1 MAPLSSRSWIP
12 YAEPVDQERTH
23 ATMIPLSYNVR
34 SLLVRKATTIAT
46 ALGIGLV
53 VFVLSSS
60 LMLARGIRNTLVTS
74 GSAERVK
81 VLRKG
86 SDTEMASGIDAN
98 IASLVMA
105 APGVKRD
112 ADGQPLGSPEVVVV
126 IALDKLGGPDGMV
139 SNILVR
145 GVPQQVLK
153 VHPEVRV
160 IAGRPAR
167 PGTDEVIVGKGV
179 RGNFKGLELGSSFEL
194 KKNRPVQVVG
204 VFESGG
210 SSLESEVWCDV
221 ETLRTS
227 FGRGSSSSSVTLV
240 LESQAAYD
248 GLAAYIEN
256 DKQLGLEPMRE
267 KVYYDKQSEGTTLF
281 ITVLGFFIAFWF
293 SVGAMIG
300 AMITMYGAVSQRSKE
315 VGTLRAL
322 GFSRGEVLL
331 SFLIESSVL
340 ALAGGIIGSLASM
353 GMTAMDFSMMNFATW
368 QEIRFT
374 FDPSPG
380 IIGGSIVAGG
390 VMGVLG
396 GFFPAIRAA
405 RLSPIEAM
413 RE

>member
-1 MAPLSSRSWIP
+1 
-12 YAEPVDQERTH
+12 
-23 ATMIPLSYNVR
+23 MIPISYNVR
-34 SLLVRKATTIAT
+34 SLFVRKATTIAT

-53 VFVLSSS
+53 VFVLSSAM
-60 LMLARGIRNTLVTS
+60 MLSRGIRNTLVS
-74 GSAERVK
+74 NGSPDRVK

-86 SDTEMASGIDAN
+86 SDTEMASGIEAN
-98 IASLVMA
+98 TASLVMA

-126 IALDKLGGPDGMV
+126 IALDKLGAEGMV

-145 GVPQQVLK
+145 GVPPQVMK
-153 VHPEVRV
+153 VRPEVRI
-160 IAGRPAR
+160 IAGRFAR

-179 RGNFKGLELGSSFEL
+179 RGNFKGLQLGQSFDL

-204 VFESGG
+204 IFEAAG
-210 SSLESEVWCDV
+210 SSLESEVWCDI

-240 LESQAAYD
+240 LESPAAYD

-256 DKQLGLEPMRE
+256 DKQLGLEPLRE
-267 KVYYDKQSEGTTLF
+267 KVYYDKQSEGTSIF
-281 ITVLGFFIAFWF
+281 IRVMGIGIALSL

-322 GFSRGEVLL
+322 GFSRGAVLL

-340 ALAGGIIGSLASM
+340 ALVGGIIGSIASM
-353 GMTAMDFSMMNFATW
+353 GMTAVDFSMMNFATW

-374 FDPSPG
+374 FDPSLG
-380 IIGGSIVAGG
+380 IIVRSIAAGG
-390 VMGVLG
+390 MMGILG
-396 GFFPAIRAA
+396 GFFPAVRAA
-405 RLSPIEAM
+405 RLSPIVAM
-413 RE
+413 RQ

>member
-1 MAPLSSRSWIP
+1 
-12 YAEPVDQERTH
+12 
-23 ATMIPLSYNVR
+23 MIPISYNVR
-34 SLLVRKATTIAT
+34 SLFVRKATTIAT

-53 VFVLSSS
+53 VFVLSSAM
-60 LMLARGIRNTLVTS
+60 MLSRGIRNTLVS
-74 GSAERVK
+74 NGSPDRVK

-86 SDTEMASGIDAN
+86 SDTEMASGIEAST
-98 IASLVMA
+98 ASLVMA

-126 IALDKLGGPDGMV
+126 IALDKLGAEGMV

-145 GVPQQVLK
+145 GVPPQVMK
-153 VHPEVRV
+153 VRPEVRV

-167 PGTDEVIVGKGV
+167 PGTDEVLVGKGI
-179 RGNFKGLELGSSFEL
+179 RGNFKGLQLGQSFDL

-204 VFESGG
+204 IFEAAG
-210 SSLESEVWCDV
+210 SSLESEVWCDI

-240 LESQAAYD
+240 LESPSAYE
-248 GLAAYIEN
+248 GLASYIEN
-256 DKQLGLEPMRE
+256 DKQLGLEPLRE
-267 KVYYDKQSEGTTLF
+267 KVYYDKQSEGTSIF
-281 ITVLGFFIAFWF
+281 IKVMGMGIAFWL

-322 GFSRGEVLL
+322 GFSQGEILL

-340 ALAGGIIGSLASM
+340 ALVGGIIGSIASM
-353 GMTAMDFSMMNFATW
+353 AMTAVDFSMMNFATW

-380 IIGGSIVAGG
+380 IIIGSIAAGG
-390 VMGVLG
+390 VMGILG
-396 GFFPAIRAA
+396 GFFPAVRAA
-405 RLSPIEAM
+405 RLSPIVAM
-413 RE
+413 RQ

>member
-1 MAPLSSRSWIP
+1 
-12 YAEPVDQERTH
+12 
-23 ATMIPLSYNVR
+23 MIPISYNVR
-34 SLLVRKATTIAT
+34 SLFVRKATTIAT

-53 VFVLSSS
+53 VFVLSSA
-60 LMLARGIRNTLVTS
+60 LMLSRGIRNTLVS
-74 GSAERVK
+74 NGSPDRVK

-86 SDTEMASGIDAN
+86 SDTEMASGIEAN
-98 IASLVMA
+98 TASLVMA

-126 IALDKLGGPDGMV
+126 IALDKLGAEGMV

-145 GVPQQVLK
+145 GVPAQVMK
-153 VHPEVRV
+153 VRPEVRV

-167 PGTDEVIVGKGV
+167 PGTDEVIVGKGI
-179 RGNFKGLELGSSFEL
+179 RGNFKGLDLGQSFDL

-204 VFESGG
+204 IFEAAG
-210 SSLESEVWCDV
+210 SSLESEVWCDI

-240 LESQAAYD
+240 LESPAAYD

-256 DKQLGLEPMRE
+256 DKQLGLEPLPE
-267 KVYYDKQSEGTTLF
+267 KVYYDKQSEGTSIF
-281 ITVLGFFIAFWF
+281 IKVMGMGIA
-293 SVGAMIG
+293 SCLSLGAMIG

-322 GFSRGEVLL
+322 GFSRGAILF

-340 ALAGGIIGSLASM
+340 ALVGGVIGSIASI
-353 GMTAMDFSMMNFATW
+353 GMTAVDFSMMNFATW

-380 IIGGSIVAGG
+380 IIVGSIVAGG

-396 GFFPAIRAA
+396 GFFPAVRAA
-405 RLSPIEAM
+405 RLSPIVAM
-413 RE
+413 RQ

>member
-1 MAPLSSRSWIP
+1 
-12 YAEPVDQERTH
+12 
-23 ATMIPLSYNVR
+23 MIPISYNVR

-53 VFVLSSS
+53 VFVLSSA
-60 LMLARGIRNTLVTS
+60 LMLSRGIRNTLVTN
-74 GSAERVK
+74 GAADRVK

-112 ADGQPLGSPEVVVV
+112 PDGQPLGSPEVVVV
-126 IALDKLGGPDGMV
+126 IALDKLGGADGMV

-145 GVPQQVLK
+145 GVPPQALK
-153 VHPEVRV
+153 VHPEVRIV
-160 IAGRPAR
+160 AGRPAR
-167 PGTDEVIVGKGV
+167 PGTDEVMVGKGV
-179 RGNFKGLELGSSFEL
+179 RGHFKGLELGSSFEL

-204 VFESGG
+204 IFESGG
-210 SSLESEVWCDV
+210 SSFESEVWCDV

-240 LESQAAYD
+240 LESPAAYD

-256 DKQLGLEPMRE
+256 DKQLGLEPLRE
-267 KVYYDKQSEGTTLF
+267 KVYYEKQSEGTSIF
-281 ITVLGFFIAFWF
+281 IIGLGAFIAFSF

-340 ALAGGIIGSLASM
+340 ALVGGIIGSVASM

-380 IIGGSIVAGG
+380 ILLGSVAAGG
-390 VMGVLG
+390 VMGILG

-413 RE
+413 RQ

>member
-1 MAPLSSRSWIP
+1 
-12 YAEPVDQERTH
+12 
-23 ATMIPLSYNVR
+23 MIPLSYNVR

-60 LMLARGIRNTLVTS
+60 LMLARGIRNTLVTN

-86 SDTEMASGIDAN
+86 SDTEMASGIDSST
-98 IASLVMA
+98 ASLVMA

-112 ADGQPLGSPEVVVV
+112 SDGQPLGSPEVVVV

-145 GVPQQVLK
+145 GVPPQVLK
-153 VHPEVRV
+153 VHPELHI

-179 RGNFKGLELGSSFEL
+179 RGHFKGLELGSSFDL

-204 VFESGG
+204 VFEAGG
-210 SSLESEVWCDV
+210 SSLESEVWCDI

-227 FGRGSSSSSVTLV
+227 FGRGSASSSVTLV

-267 KVYYDKQSEGTTLF
+267 RVYYDKQSEGTTFL
-281 ITVLGFFIAFWF
+281 ITGLGLFIAFWF

-300 AMITMYGAVSQRSKE
+300 AMITMYGSVSQRSKE

-322 GFSRGEVLL
+322 GFSRGEVLF

-353 GMTAMDFSMMNFATW
+353 GMTLMDFSMMNFATW

-374 FDPSPG
+374 FDPSPA
-380 IIGGSIVAGG
+380 IIVGSIAAGG
-390 VMGVLG
+390 LMGVLG

-413 RE
+413 RA